1 MKKKVFIQA
10 PCSPSKLIKREFS
23 ECYKVSMSCGG
34 GFGGSQWYE
43 YVKSDI
49 PLGEEKIVEVKN
61 IFGDT
66 IRINT
71 RYAVSSKRM
80 KVVHEEWDTLPWAN
94 FRREEYKW
102 HITKLWYCVNLES
115 ELIFNNPR
123 NKEEKPIKSY
133 VDCEEI

>member
-1 MKKKVFIQA
+1 MEKKVFIQE
-10 PCSPSKLIKREFS
+10 PCSPSKLIKREFF

-34 GFGGSQWYE
+34 GIGGSQWYE

-71 RYAVSSKRM
+71 RYAVMSKRM

-94 FRREEYKW
+94 FSEKKFKS
-102 HITKLWYCVNLES
+102 HITKLWYCVDLES
-115 ELIFNNPR
+115 ELIFNNTR
-123 NKEEKPIKSY
+123 NKEEKPFKSY
-133 VDCEEI
+133 VDCEKI